1 MYFDIEKDL
10 KLCAEKVTEALGSC
24 YPVDPVSAEIFEAE
38 KYSLLVGGK
47 RIRPYLVFSF
57 NKIFE
62 GNADA
67 ALVAA

>member
-47 RIRPYLVFSF
+47 RTCKGDRGILHEEYHSRHDSLS
-57 NKIFE
+57 
-62 GNADA
+62 
-67 ALVAA
+67 

>member
-57 NKIFE
+57 NKIFCSCK
-62 GNADA
+62 N
-67 ALVAA
+67 VNQIT